1 MHIEHIIELL
11 RVSGYLKEAA
21 YLAALRSQA

>member
-1 MHIEHIIELL
+1 MSIDHIIEVL

-21 YLAALRSQA
+21 YLAALRSQT